1 MNYLGHAVL
10 SFGNAEVLVGNM
22 IGDHV
27 KGRLPLDG
35 YPVGIRKGIELHRHI
50 DEMVDKHP
58 AIARAKLIF
67 REDYRLY
74 SGAIIDTVMDHF
86 LANDPA
92 FFSTEAHLENFTMD
106 VYRKMDNYRELL
118 PPGFATYYPHM
129 KQHNWLLG
137 YRKLK
142 GIEKSLQGLARRAKY
157 MPPPDRA
164 YASFVVAYHQLNG
177 CYYDFI
183 GDIVKFA
190 KAAVDTP

>member
-10 SFGNAEVLVGNM
+10 SFGDPEVLVGNLF
-22 IGDHV
+22 GDHV
-27 KGRLPLDG
+27 KGRLALDG
-35 YPVGIRKGIELHRHI
+35 YPAGIRKGIVLHRHI

-67 REDYRLY
+67 RDDYRLY

-92 FFSTEAHLENFTMD
+92 FFATQEDLAEFTRT
-106 VYRKMDNYRELL
+106 VYEKAGSLAAFF
-118 PPGFATYYPHM
+118 PPGFAAYYPYM
-129 KQHNWLLG
+129 KQQDWLFN

-142 GIEKSLQGLARRAKY
+142 GIEKSLHGLWRRAKY
-157 MPPPDRA
+157 MPPTDKA
-164 YASFVVAYHQLNG
+164 FASFVVAYHQLSG

-190 KAAVDTP
+190 RSEMVGS